1 MPPVSKTQG
10 LSGAERAER
19 TRHFYR
25 LSTPAVGWQLLYVG
39 NAVANLADVDWI
51 PVMGPAPAPR
61 TAPPASKVL
70 LTVDSLQIGRS
81 TKLSAETASQVLSWL
96 LDLSSLR
103 LKSSIRTQPSNWIC
117 DTAPHVAMW
126 IHGHAG
132 DAKSLAAVCT
142 AWRNVVQ
149 LYRSRWPQDFRRLLQ
164 LDVGHGWPVAS
175 VREALQVLARASW
188 QNMLHLTD
196 FPAFRDNAWPA
207 HVTSVALKMPVKT
220 QLDNYL
226 DFSVLRMLRV
236 PFAAFAWKLLH
247 DVPLPWVKM
256 MASRPAVREGMTSS
270 RAASADSE
278 SKTLTADLLCENNL
292 RGSQH
297 LSSRVGLAVTP
308 GGFVTA
314 SGCTVRSRVG
324 AAMRDL
330 AKAVPGLCLVGW
342 SQGWSSSFRDGSQL
356 CFFCE
361 RMESGE
367 ERCPQCKDARSWS
380 TLSATLN
387 MSFSAEVHGEAVQ
400 VEFAIE
406 ARALPFVSISSD
418 DQFLAELAKIIPQT
432 DTLEEAFA
440 TDGAETLSELE
451 EEDEEAVEMDIFG
464 NGN

>member
-164 LDVGHGWPVAS
+164 LDVGHGWPVDFCCFP
-175 VREALQVLARASW
+175 RQCLAGPRDLRGFEDAGE
-188 QNMLHLTD
+188 D
-196 FPAFRDNAWPA
+196 PAG
-207 HVTSVALKMPVKT
+207 
-220 QLDNYL
+220 QL
-226 DFSVLRMLRV
+226 FG
-236 PFAAFAWKLLH
+236 LL
-247 DVPLPWVKM
+247 
-256 MASRPAVREGMTSS
+256 
-270 RAASADSE
+270 RAAHA
-278 SKTLTADLLCENNL
+278 AGALCRL
-292 RGSQH
+292 R
-297 LSSRVGLAVTP
+297 L
-308 GGFVTA
+308 
-314 SGCTVRSRVG
+314 
-324 AAMRDL
+324 
-330 AKAVPGLCLVGW
+330 
-342 SQGWSSSFRDGSQL
+342 
-356 CFFCE
+356 
-361 RMESGE
+361 
-367 ERCPQCKDARSWS
+367 
-380 TLSATLN
+380 
-387 MSFSAEVHGEAVQ
+387 EAV
-400 VEFAIE
+400 A
-406 ARALPFVSISSD
+406 
-418 DQFLAELAKIIPQT
+418 
-432 DTLEEAFA
+432 
-440 TDGAETLSELE
+440 
-451 EEDEEAVEMDIFG
+451 
-464 NGN
+464 